1 MTAEEQ
7 KKALDEL
14 GKYPEGI
21 SQSELKRALGWHG
34 TKLGQVLVALRKEG
48 FAVRHGDRWIKTNEP
63 IPQAPPQN
71 KEPLSLDDI
80 VAELSTQDS
89 SQIKIELDDAN
100 RQILNEIYSTYVNSK
115 IRYCPK
121 NHLTQLPDLDNVL
134 TSLNDKE
141 LIRIENTSAFLTAKG
156 LQTCDPKWTFTRR
169 AYAVL
174 TAINEGEKT
183 EDGQKKD
190 AYVPVEVICR
200 SSGLYNWTMF
210 SDILKNFISNDIVA
224 YEERGRK
231 NAKFFTLTTQGL
243 KLLEK
248 LCTILDAPKPEMP
261 LVPKPSEPIAPPKPA
276 EPALITTDAPK
287 PEAVPATEAPEIEP
301 APPMEAYFFWGV
313 RKIEKVVVGSKTY
326 GVVIVGEKGPLE
338 KRIIAAKNQGLVG
351 LTNFERKYLPQ
362 MAKYVNSEGFDLN
375 SAIENIDL
383 PRGRILALLENYK
396 AKGIAFPGA
405 KAPPA
410 KPESYNACSEVLQNY
425 KDGQQQSAKALESI
439 VEIVT
444 RWDAEVADLRKR
456 IEKLEKKK

>member
-1 MTAEEQ
+1 MTEDEQ
-7 KKALDEL
+7 KKVLDEL
-14 GKYPEGI
+14 GKYPEGT
-21 SQSELKRALGWHG
+21 SQSELKRVLGWHG
-34 TKLGQVLVALRKEG
+34 TKLGQVLVALRMNG

-63 IPQAPPQN
+63 IQQNRVQN

-100 RQILNEIYSTYVNSK
+100 QKILSEIYSTYVNSK

-121 NHLTQLPDLDNVL
+121 NLLTQIPDLDKVL
-134 TSLNDKE
+134 TSLTDKK
-141 LIRIENTSAFLTAKG
+141 LILIENTSAYLTAKG

-169 AYAVL
+169 SYAIL

-190 AYVPVEVICR
+190 NYIPVEVICR
-200 SSGLYNWTMF
+200 SSGLYNWAMF
-210 SDILKNFISNDIVA
+210 SDILQNFISNDMVA

-231 NAKFFTLTTQGL
+231 NMKFFTLTTQGL
-243 KLLEK
+243 KLLER
-248 LCTILDAPKPEMP
+248 LCAILDAPKPEMP
-261 LVPKPSEPIAPPKPA
+261 QLPKPQEPVEPPKPA
-276 EPALITTDAPK
+276 EPAPVEAPK
-287 PEAVPATEAPEIEP
+287 VEPTPPAIPTEAVLT
-301 APPMEAYFFWGV
+301 WGNP
-313 RKIEKVVVGSKTY
+313 KIERILIGNNIYQIVV
-326 GVVIVGEKGPLE
+326 VGEKGRLE
-338 KRIIAAKNQGLVG
+338 NRITEAKYMGYIG
-351 LTNFERKYLPQ
+351 LTIFEWRYLPQ
-362 MAKYVNSEGFDLN
+362 LSKYVNSEGFDLN

-383 PRGRILALLENYK
+383 PKGRILAFLENYK

-410 KPESYNACSEVLQNY
+410 KPENYGNCSEVLQNY
-425 KDGQQQSAKALESI
+425 KDGQQKSEKALESI

-444 RWDAEVADLRKR
+444 RWDTEVADLRKR